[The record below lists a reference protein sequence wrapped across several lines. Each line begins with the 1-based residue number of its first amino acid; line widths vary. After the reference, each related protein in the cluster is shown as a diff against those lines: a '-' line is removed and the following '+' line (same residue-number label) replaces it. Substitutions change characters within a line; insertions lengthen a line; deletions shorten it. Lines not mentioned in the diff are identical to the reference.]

1 MISLIFPFLSF
12 PSFRMKMPNHRF
24 DPILVE
30 TAFLTYIRSRSFCKG
45 RKRQARSQARWT
57 PGSWSR
63 AEASRRWRWRVM
75 ATVRPAAGR
84 RRAKRPVREASGPGQ
99 GPGRPTQRP
108 TIRRAAAR
116 NKRIRIR
123 EFPRSS
129 LPYLT
134 RDASIISHSPFS
146 TCLFSKRTGRLRL
159 DRRGDAAYI
168 GRNED
173 SLVFLSH
180 PLPFASL
187 SFRNTAAGSFRAGKR
202 ILLLVVGGSNLFFE
216 TARPIHSPPLGTS
229 LLFPISQLIL
239 LKVA

>member
-1 MISLIFPFLSF
+1 MTGDG
-12 PSFRMKMPNHRF
+12 N
-24 DPILVE
+24 
-30 TAFLTYIRSRSFCKG
+30 G
-45 RKRQARSQARWT
+45 
-57 PGSWSR
+57 
-63 AEASRRWRWRVM
+63 
-75 ATVRPAAGR
+75 AAGSGAAESKAAGAR
-84 RRAKRPVREASGPGQ
+84 GVGAGTGAGAPNATANNPASSSC
-99 GPGRPTQRP
+99 
-108 TIRRAAAR
+108 AR